1 MNQYF
6 SFLESHSEIV
16 RLLELIIL
24 LFHALKYPRYIMMAN
39 TLHFVPLSFRLL
51 RNFTWRSY
59 HNLNI
64 EPIKR

>member
-24 LFHALKYPRYIMMAN
+24 LFHALKYPRYI
-39 TLHFVPLSFRLL
+39 TV
-51 RNFTWRSY
+51 
-59 HNLNI
+59 
-64 EPIKR
+64 